1 MEEEGR
7 REDPQR
13 QEDVAGP
20 VTQEDVAGSVKQ
32 EDVAGAVRRDDDILS
47 MRQKEERQPAGSQKT
62 GGGSWFVASV
72 YLIVS
77 VLWILVSD
85 RLVFLLVLD
94 RDEMNRISTIKGWGF
109 VFCSALLIFWLVHR
123 ALARLDRTNRLLSRT
138 LDQERALQR
147 ELMLQK
153 RELILQNEELDL
165 ARDQLQNKNA
175 ILVEYQHSVRK
186 LLYRDDWTSLPNRR
200 ALNGYLEGHFKLR
213 ATKPLAVLYMDLDN
227 FKLINDVYGHSF
239 GDAFIRAAAGQL
251 RAALPPRWLLYRMG
265 GDEFIYCGSGD
276 TAREDMDAVSDAIIR
291 VFQKPL
297 DVGGMT
303 VHGSVSIGAALY
315 PEHGGT
321 PAELLKEA
329 DIAMYKAKQSG
340 KNCHCIFS
348 QEMIDPIDKRY
359 RMEEA
364 LQTALAHDEFS
375 LVFQPQLEIATHRI
389 TGFEALLRWKS
400 GVLGDVAPN
409 EFIPVAESG
418 RHILPIGTWVF
429 RRACAF
435 LGRLHA
441 FGHTDMHVSIN
452 VSMLQLLQADFPSIA
467 RAAVAEAGITPA
479 QVEIEVTESVLM
491 ESREQVLPVLHLLRS
506 AGFGISLDDFGKGYS
521 SLGYLLD
528 MPITVLKI
536 DKSFIDAIENEE
548 AGLRV
553 LDAILDLGR
562 HLSFR
567 VVAEGVETQAQRDHL
582 AERGCACLQGYWF
595 SRPLHEADALL
606 LLATAEKQ
614 A

>member
-1 MEEEGR
+1 MKNEGR
-7 REDPQR
+7 REDLKR
-13 QEDVAGP
+13 QAGVTGP
-20 VTQEDVAGSVKQ
+20 VMQTDVT
-32 EDVAGAVRRDDDILS
+32 GAAIQTGDTGPVRQDDDLLPV
-47 MRQKEERQPAGSQKT
+47 QKEEERQPVGSRKT
-62 GGGSWFVASV
+62 GGGAWFVASV

-85 RLVFLLVLD
+85 RLVFLQAFD
-94 RDEMNRISTIKGWGF
+94 RDMMNRISTIKGWGF

-147 ELMLQK
+147 ELTLQK
-153 RELILQNEELDL
+153 RELIRQNEELDA
-165 ARDQLQNKNA
+165 ARDQVQKKNA

-213 ATKPLAVLYMDLDN
+213 AEKPLAVLYMDLDN

-251 RAALPPRWLLYRMG
+251 RAALPACWLLYRMG

-276 TAREDMDAVSDAIIR
+276 TAREDIEAVSASIIR
-291 VFQKPL
+291 AFQKPF
-297 DVGGMT
+297 DVGGMQ

-329 DIAMYKAKQSG
+329 DIAMYRAKQSG
-340 KNCHCIFS
+340 RNCHCVFS
-348 QEMIDPIDKRY
+348 PEMIDPIDKRY

-364 LQTALAHDEFS
+364 LQTALAHDEFT
-375 LVFQPQLEIATHRI
+375 LVFQPQIEIASQQI

-400 GVLGDVAPN
+400 CVLGDVTPSQ
-409 EFIPVAESG
+409 FIPVAESS

-435 LGRLHA
+435 LGRLNA
-441 FGHTDMHVSIN
+441 FGHTDLHMSIN
-452 VSMLQLLQADFPSIA
+452 VSMLQLLQIDFPSIA
-467 RAAVAEAGITPA
+467 RAAAAEAGISPA
-479 QVEIEVTESVLM
+479 HVDIEVTESVLM
-491 ESREQVLPVLHLLRS
+491 ESREQVLPVLHLLRKE
-506 AGFGISLDDFGKGYS
+506 GFGISLDDFGKGYS
-521 SLGYLLD
+521 SLSYLLD

-536 DKSFIDAIENEE
+536 DKSFIDAIENED

-553 LDAILDLGR
+553 LDVILDLGR

-567 VVAEGVETQAQRDHL
+567 VVAEGVETQVQRDYL
-582 AERGCACLQGYWF
+582 AGRGCECLQGYWF
-595 SRPLHEADALL
+595 SRPLREEDALL

-614 A
+614 G